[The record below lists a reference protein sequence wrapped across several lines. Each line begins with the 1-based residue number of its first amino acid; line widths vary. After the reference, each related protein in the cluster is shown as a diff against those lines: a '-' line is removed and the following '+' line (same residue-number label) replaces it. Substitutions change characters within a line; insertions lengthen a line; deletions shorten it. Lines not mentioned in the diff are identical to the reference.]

1 MTAEYPAHIRQ
12 GAEGPEVQTVS
23 EHCRNT
29 AGIASEILAE
39 VSFGI
44 LAYLAGLLHDFGKF
58 ASAFKAY
65 IEKAFEGLPVVR
77 GSVNHT
83 FAAVRFLMERYGQAE
98 QYGPN
103 GPLTAEILAYSVGS
117 HHGLFDGVNEH
128 HESGILHRMEK
139 PDIGYEE
146 ALENF
151 LSQCADLEELDRLF
165 AQAVRE
171 VDGVLKKLI
180 PLLEGPGI
188 KGGEANFYLA
198 LLIRLLT
205 SAVIA
210 GDRQDTHEFQAG
222 IQYPTQLSPE
232 QREKLWKEL
241 LKRVEGKLLS
251 LPADTPIN
259 RARRNISDQCRHM
272 ADRPGGVYRL
282 NVPTGGGKTLS
293 SLRYALAHAAAFQKK
308 RIVFVSPLLSILE
321 QNAKVVRDYV
331 GDDSLILEHHS
342 NVVYADQTKEELDEA
357 ELLME
362 TWNSPIIIT
371 TLVQLLNTLF
381 SGKTGC
387 IRRFSSL
394 CSSILVIDEV
404 QTVPTHLLSLF
415 HLAVGFLAAVCDT
428 TVILCSATQPFDQAS
443 ERPIGV
449 PVGDLVPYDEGLWKV
464 FRRTEIR
471 QGPGR
476 KEKDF
481 GPLIREVLEDT
492 DSLLIVCNKKDEAQ
506 NIFTQAKDIPC
517 KRFYLSA
524 AMCVAHRKET
534 LDKLKETMAEKNGEK
549 VLCVSTQVIEAGV
562 DISFGRVIRLT
573 AGMDS
578 IVQAAG
584 RCNRNGESETPA
596 QVTVVNCLDETLNHL
611 PDIDRGKNASIALFE
626 DFRTKPEKY
635 GKDLT
640 SDEAISEY
648 YQILYKGMEK
658 NLQDG
663 PVMIGGIPD
672 TLYRL
677 LSDNGGFVDE
687 ELLSKK
693 YSLPEGYRIQLNQ
706 AFKTAGEA
714 FHVFDGDT
722 EDVLVP
728 YGEGKKLITELLN
741 LRLPE
746 DLEKMGKLLREARP
760 YTVAIYPWLKDSLDK
775 QGAIVPICGGKILT
789 LRKDFYNEIMG
800 LVSKPGQQDFL
811 EG

>member
-1 MTAEYPAHIRQ
+1 MKTEYPAHIRQ
-12 GAEGPEVQTVS
+12 GAAGPEVQTVP

-29 AGIASEILAE
+29 AGIASESLEE
-39 VSFGI
+39 VSLEK
-44 LAYLAGLLHDFGKF
+44 LAYLAGLLHDGGK
-58 ASAFKAY
+58 
-65 IEKAFEGLPVVR
+65 EKKKFSDYLEKSFQGLPVVR

-83 FAAVRFLMERYGQAE
+83 FFAVRFLMERYGKAE

-103 GPLTAEILAYSVGS
+103 GPLTAEILAYSVGA
-117 HHGLFDGVNEH
+117 HHGLFDGVNER
-128 HESGILHRMEK
+128 HESGLLHRMNK

-146 ALENF
+146 ALENY
-151 LSQCADLEELDRLF
+151 LSQCADLDELDRLF

-171 VDGVLKKLI
+171 VEGVLEKLS
-180 PLLEGPGI
+180 PMLEQA
-188 KGGEANFYLA
+188 KDVEAYFYLS

-222 IQYPTQLSPE
+222 IQYPSQPSPE
-232 QREKLWKEL
+232 QREKLWTEL
-241 LKRVEGKLLS
+241 LERVEGKILG
-251 LPADTPIN
+251 LPADNPIN
-259 RARRNISDQCRHM
+259 RARRKISDQCRRM

-282 NVPTGGGKTLS
+282 NVPTGGGKTLA
-293 SLRYALAHAAAFQKK
+293 SLRYALAHAAAFRKK

-342 NVVYADQTKEELDEA
+342 NVVYADQSKEELDEA

-362 TWNSPIIIT
+362 TWVSPIIIT

-394 CSSILVIDEV
+394 CSSIIIIDEV

-415 HLAVGFLAAVCDT
+415 HLAVGFLAVICDT

-449 PVGDLVPYDEGLWKV
+449 SVGDLVPYDEGLWKV

-476 KEKDF
+476 EKDDF
-481 GPLIREVLEDT
+481 GPLIREVLEET

-506 NIFTQAKDIPC
+506 SIFTQAKDIPC

-524 AMCVAHRKET
+524 AMCMAHRKET
-534 LDKLKETMAEKNGEK
+534 LDRLKETMAAKDGEK

-578 IVQAAG
+578 VVQAAG
-584 RCNRNGESETPA
+584 RCNRNGESKTPA

-611 PDIDRGKNASIALFE
+611 PDIDRGKNASITLFE
-626 DFRTKPEKY
+626 DFRANPEKY
-635 GKDLT
+635 GYDLT
-640 SDEAISEY
+640 SDKAISEY
-648 YQILYKGMEK
+648 YRILYKGMEK
-658 NLQDG
+658 ELQDG
-663 PVMIGGIPD
+663 PVRIGDGKE

-677 LSDNGGFVDE
+677 LAGNEAFAAE
-687 ELLSKK
+687 EF
-693 YSLPEGYRIQLNQ
+693 LPEGYLTQILLNQ

-728 YGEGKKLITELLN
+728 YGQGRELILELSN

-746 DLEKMGKLLREARP
+746 DLEKMGALLRKARP
-760 YTVAIYPWLKDSLDK
+760 YTVAVYPWLKDTLDGL
-775 QGAIVPICGGKILT
+775 GAVVPICGGKILT
-789 LRKDFYNEIMG
+789 LRDDFYNETMG
-800 LVSKPGQQDFL
+800 LSQEPDQQKLL
-811 EG
+811 EV

>member
-1 MTAEYPAHIRQ
+1 MRTEYPAHIRQ
-12 GAEGPEVQTVS
+12 GAAGPEVQTVL

-29 AGIASEILAE
+29 AGFAAELLAE
-39 VSFGI
+39 VPLRES
-44 LAYLAGLLHDFGKF
+44 AYLAGFLHDCGKMTG
-58 ASAFKAY
+58 AFKDY
-65 IEKAFEGLPVVR
+65 IEKGFQGLPVVR

-83 FAAVRFLMERYGQAE
+83 FFAVRFLMERYGQTE
-98 QYGPN
+98 KYGPN

-117 HHGLFDGVNEH
+117 HHGLFDGVNER
-128 HESGILHRMEK
+128 HESGLLHRMTK

-146 ALENF
+146 ALEAM
-151 LSQCADLEELDRLF
+151 LSQCTSLEKLDRLF
-165 AQAVRE
+165 GLAVQE
-171 VDGVLKKLI
+171 VDGVLEKLM
-180 PLLEGPGI
+180 PLLDTPGV
-188 KGGEANFYLA
+188 KGGEAHFYLSM
-198 LLIRLLT
+198 LVRLLA

-210 GDRQDTHEFQAG
+210 GDRQDTQEFQEGAR
-222 IQYPTQLSPE
+222 YPAQPSPE

-241 LKRVEGKLLS
+241 LERVEEKILS

-259 RARRNISDQCRHM
+259 RARRKISDQCRYM

-282 NVPTGGGKTLS
+282 NVPTGGGKTLA

-321 QNAKVVRDYV
+321 QNAKVVRDYI
-331 GDDSLILEHHS
+331 GDDNLILEHHS

-362 TWNSPIIIT
+362 VWSSPVIIT
-371 TLVQLLNTLF
+371 TLLQLLNTLF

-387 IRRFSSL
+387 IRRFVSL
-394 CSSILVIDEV
+394 CNSIIVIDEV

-449 PVGDLVPYDEGLWKV
+449 PVGDLVPYDDGLWKV

-471 QGPGR
+471 QEPGR
-476 KEKDF
+476 EEDDF
-481 GPLIREVLEDT
+481 APLIREILEDT

-506 NIFTQAKDIPC
+506 NIFTQAEDISC

-534 LDKLKETMAEKNGEK
+534 LDKLKETMAAKDGEK

-584 RCNRNGESETPA
+584 RCNRNGESEMPA
-596 QVTVVNCLDETLNHL
+596 QVTVVNCLEETLNHL
-611 PDIDRGKNASIALFE
+611 PDIERGKNASIALFE
-626 DFRTKPEKY
+626 DFRTEPEKY
-635 GKDLT
+635 GHDLT

-648 YQILYKGMEK
+648 YRILYKDMQETAG

-663 PVMIGGIPD
+663 PVKIGGVPD

-677 LSDNGGFVDE
+677 LSDNEGFA
-687 ELLSKK
+687 SKDF
-693 YSLPEGYRIQLNQ
+693 LPEAYSILLNQ

-728 YGEGKKLITELLN
+728 YGQGEELILELLN
-741 LRLPE
+741 LHLPE
-746 DLEKMGKLLREARP
+746 DLEEMGAILRKARP
-760 YTVAIYPWLKDSLDK
+760 YTVAIYPWLKDALDK
-775 QGAIVPICGGKILT
+775 QGAVVPICGGKILT
-789 LRKDFYNEIMG
+789 LRKDFYNETMG
-800 LVSKPGQQDFL
+800 LVQKPGQQEFL
-811 EG
+811 GV